1 MWISNS
7 CPHPLFCA
15 GEKHITGVGLPV
27 WREIGSPSSPCFLC
41 GHRCWAL
48 GAATGLAIMPL
59 ENGYGL
65 NQAPGTGEQW
75 GDRVTAE
82 TLQSRGCFFVLH
94 GSCRSFVLRERQPKE
109 MKIPGDLVWAR
120 RLLAARLTVFPSL
133 SKKPKIPTYCLFLTS
148 HPSVLEKVCP
158 AVVQQWE
165 RMRPGRLACLGL
177 PGTHWYRQTPGY
189 PMEKNLA

>member
-1 MWISNS
+1 MEVPALLVFCVGIAAGPWGQPQVWPS
-7 CPHPLFCA
+7 CLWRMGMGLIRPLA
-15 GEKHITGVGLPV
+15 QE
-27 WREIGSPSSPCFLC
+27 SSGGTESQLRPC
-41 GHRCWAL
+41 RAE
-48 GAATGLAIMPL
+48 AA
-59 ENGYGL
+59 
-65 NQAPGTGEQW
+65 
-75 GDRVTAE
+75 
-82 TLQSRGCFFVLH
+82 FFVLH

>member
-1 MWISNS
+1 
-7 CPHPLFCA
+7 
-15 GEKHITGVGLPV
+15 
-27 WREIGSPSSPCFLC
+27 
-41 GHRCWAL
+41 
-48 GAATGLAIMPL
+48 MPL

-65 NQAPGTGEQW
+65 NQAPGTGEYW

-165 RMRPGRLACLGL
+165 RMRPGWPAWGFLALTGIGKL
-177 PGTHWYRQTPGY
+177 PGIRWKRTWLKV
-189 PMEKNLA
+189 EKKEQEDGI